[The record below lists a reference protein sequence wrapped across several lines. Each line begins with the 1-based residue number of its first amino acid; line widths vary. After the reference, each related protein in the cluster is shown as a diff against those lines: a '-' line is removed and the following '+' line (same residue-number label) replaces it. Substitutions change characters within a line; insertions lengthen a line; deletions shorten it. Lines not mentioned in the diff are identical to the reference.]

1 MNEKKLYIFELEL
14 ARKTPK
20 FTTRAV
26 IVKETD
32 KTFRLIRPE
41 PPSTDKHLTAY
52 RSIVNKSELNVLIH
66 NFSSSYEML
75 SEDDNLDNFKEAI
88 RKSIDEKRKALYK
101 EIDELDSREKQ
112 LTQIPQERI

>member
-32 KTFRLIRPE
+32 KTFRLIRPN
-41 PPSTDKHLTAY
+41 PLQRT
-52 RSIVNKSELNVLIH
+52 SI
-66 NFSSSYEML
+66 
-75 SEDDNLDNFKEAI
+75 
-88 RKSIDEKRKALYK
+88 
-101 EIDELDSREKQ
+101 
-112 LTQIPQERI
+112 